1 MKPVLLLVDLQND
14 FLRAGDLEPHPAGI
28 VAAAT
33 DLLNACRTGAVP
45 VVHIWSTVNRSGE
58 NRMPHRKRKDDWMC
72 LEGSA
77 GHACPDVLRPHKK
90 ETIIHKTF
98 FSAFSTGQL
107 DLVLHELNADALI
120 IAGVHLHACVRATA
134 LDGYAKGYSVVVVED
149 STASN
154 DPVHAAITKR
164 YLQERSVIF
173 RSSGEISAAI
183 AADGSKLGDLLVDKE
198 PEVITHNSPQNCER
212 RWRLT
217 AGRKSDIA
225 AAVAAAR
232 EIFEYWRRVRVDERL
247 RLLQAFGCQLQRH
260 ESILVDLLVED
271 IGKPVRYAR

>member
-14 FLRAGDLEPHPAGI
+14 FLRVGDLEPHPGSI
-28 VAAAT
+28 VAAAA
-33 DLLNACRTGAVP
+33 DLLNVCRTSEVP
-45 VVHIWSTVNRSGE
+45 VIHVWSTVNKSGD
-58 NRMPHRKRKDDWMC
+58 NRMPHRKKNDDWKC
-72 LEGSA
+72 LEDSA
-77 GHACPDVLRPHKK
+77 GHACPDSLRPHKK
-90 ETIIHKTF
+90 EPIVDKTF
-98 FSAFSTGQL
+98 FSAFSTRQL
-107 DLVLHELNADALI
+107 DLVLHDLRADALM

-134 LDGYAKGYSVVVVED
+134 LDAYARGYSVIVVED

-154 DPVHAAITKR
+154 DPLHAAITKR

-212 RWRLT
+212 SWRLT

-232 EIFEYWRRVRVDERL
+232 EIF
-247 RLLQAFGCQLQRH
+247 
-260 ESILVDLLVED
+260 
-271 IGKPVRYAR
+271 